1 MSPNIF
7 LEDKTNSPVEGSS
20 KLNGYNHIDHQN
32 MNTTTTTT
40 TSTNGSHNTIFNDV
54 NYLKILNVIKDMK
67 LKGTEESDPQYITLL
82 QIAKLYQ
89 IQYNKNNNSSS
100 NDDVMQLDNGIS
112 NNNNNSEE
120 EKDIFRAQ
128 LESYKYLSRSLP
140 IPPKLLST
148 ISSVLEYDQD
158 KDTTTTETPIQQTQ
172 KTKDN
177 NEEEEES
184 QQLEENNMKLRY
196 YPRGV
201 LKLDSENNVIIN
213 DYGMGFLQQQQHLYL
228 QQQQHH
234 MFQEQYLDE
243 QQQQQQQ
250 QLLQQKKHQSQQ
262 EKPNVKG
269 LQESLVSIDE
279 RDLRMHTKIHYRID
293 ELKEMPLN
301 HLPVEMKLKAQI
313 EMKQLR
319 LVDLQRKLRI
329 DIAGEINNQIFLDS
343 ALETDLLVKPIPRV
357 VSKPT
362 EIMYDNTATQ
372 LPESILVTHKH
383 KFLEAVLAHQK
394 QFKDYHTD
402 NAKSRNFVVK
412 QIARY
417 HKEREKREQERLK
430 KERIRLLRAQDT
442 QGYRDLLA
450 KTKNDRLEMLLGQT
464 DELLSS
470 INNLMKKEEIE
481 KKEREKER
489 ERERLEKEKLEKERL
504 EKERLEKEKLGIVDD
519 ESNITDKSTT
529 SNNTTTTTTTTT
541 SPIPNPIPIQPIA
554 NISSSLTS
562 TTTLIQKKSLLDEPI
577 EQPEIMTGGKLKEY
591 QLTGL
596 EWLVSLYNRN
606 LNGILADEMGLGK
619 TVQSIAFISYLYEK
633 LNVREPFLVVAPLS
647 TISNWSSEFARW
659 SPKLPTIIYKGKPDE
674 RYEQAR
680 QIPKNGFVVVITSF
694 EYIILD
700 KKRLG
705 RVQWCYIIVDEGH
718 RIKNKDS
725 KLSVQLR
732 LYHSKHRLLL
742 TGTPLQNELGE
753 LWALLN
759 FLLPTIF
766 NSLDT
771 FENWF
776 NAPFAGAKGG
786 KSVIQ
791 VNEEESLIIINRLH
805 QVLRF
810 FLLRRLKSDVESQLP
825 DKKEKV
831 IKCNLSA
838 MQIVMYRTLLEH
850 QVLLIDPESE
860 TFKKNKMKRRG
871 FNNIVKQLQKIC
883 NHPYL
888 FKDEWAIDQDLIRA
902 SGKFDTMDQILMK
915 MRASGHR
922 VLIFTQMT
930 EVINLMEEYFS
941 LKEWDYLRL
950 DGSTKPDER
959 SHLVVEWNRP
969 DSPHW
974 IFVLSTHAGGLGMNL
989 QTADTVIIFDSDWN
1003 PQMDLQAQD
1012 RCHRIGQTNSVS
1024 VFRLISANS
1033 IEEQILARATDKL
1046 EIDAKIIQAGM
1057 FNTHSNDQERRAKL
1071 EEYLHGFPRDTTEEA
1086 PTDLEEINRL
1096 ICRDDEEFAQFQE
1109 MDKEK
1114 AKIDKQLYKNKVPS
1128 RLITEAELP
1137 AWMLESPIEEE
1148 EDTTFGKKRAAAISA
1163 ANNPVDDLTELQYA
1177 KMVEKGM
1184 SLEEYK
1190 KYLVDKREKRNG
1202 GGNDQ
1207 FSSDDDEDEDIEDE
1221 SSEDEKKKKKKKKI
1235 VIKNSS
1241 SSSST
1246 PKRVRGGASKKA
1258 AATPSKLNGN
1268 STDQETTTTTQ
1279 DGQEGDQVDVGG
1291 VDINTTTASGDEAM
1305 DSSVNGVNDDTGD
1318 ETKTSKQRGRKKARV
1333 TGGSDEYIS
1342 ALPVHSNEPMTTR
1355 SGRKLRTVQH

>member
-7 LEDKTNSPVEGSS
+7 VEDNKANNPSEGSL
-20 KLNGYNHIDHQN
+20 KLNGYHLDHN
-32 MNTTTTTT
+32 MNTLNNTTTTM
-40 TSTNGSHNTIFNDV
+40 NGSNGSIFNDA
-54 NYLKILNVIKDMK
+54 NYLKLLDILKDMK
-67 LKGTEESDPQYITLL
+67 LRGTEESDPKYIAVL
-82 QIAKLYQ
+82 QVAKLYQ
-89 IQYNKNNNSSS
+89 INYQ
-100 NDDVMQLDNGIS
+100 Q
-112 NNNNNSEE
+112 NNNNNDSMQIENNEKLEE
-120 EKDIFRAQ
+120 QKDILKAQ
-128 LESYKYLSRSLP
+128 IESYKYLARNLSV
-140 IPPKLLST
+140 PPKLLNRIST
-148 ISSVLEYDQD
+148 ILEEDED
-158 KDTTTTETPIQQTQ
+158 VTPTTTVVATPTITS
-172 KTKDN
+172 KNNKDN
-177 NEEEEES
+177 NEQQQPIIEEEN
-184 QQLEENNMKLRY
+184 QMKLRY
-196 YPRGV
+196 YPKGV

-213 DYGMGFLQQQQHLYL
+213 NDYGMGFLQQQQQQQQQQLQQQQHLYL
-228 QQQQHH
+228 QQHH
-234 MFQEQYLDE
+234 LMRNGGMGGDQYLDE
-243 QQQQQQQ
+243 QQLLQKQIMLQQQQQQ
-250 QLLQQKKHQSQQ
+250 QL

-269 LQESLVSIDE
+269 LQESLHSIDE
-279 RDLRMHTKIHYRID
+279 RDFRIHTKIHYRID
-293 ELKEMPLN
+293 ELKEIPLN
-301 HLPVEMKLKAQI
+301 HLPVEMKLRAQI

-329 DIAGEINNQIFLDS
+329 DIASEINNQIFVDS
-343 ALETDLLVKPIPRV
+343 AQETDLLVKPIPRV

-362 EIMYDNTATQ
+362 EIMYDNSQSQ
-372 LPESILVTHKH
+372 LPESVMVTHKH
-383 KFLEAVLAHQK
+383 KFLEAVLIHQK
-394 QFKDYHTD
+394 QFKDFHV
-402 NAKSRNFVVK
+402 NIAKDRNLVVK
-412 QIARY
+412 QIIRY
-417 HKEREKREQERLK
+417 HKEKEKREQERLK

-450 KTKNDRLEMLLGQT
+450 KTKNERLEMLLGQT

-489 ERERLEKEKLEKERL
+489 EREREREKEK
-504 EKERLEKEKLGIVDD
+504 EKEKDN
-519 ESNITDKSTT
+519 SDKVT
-529 SNNTTTTTTTTT
+529 SPSTTTTT
-541 SPIPNPIPIQPIA
+541 STTTNNNDTTTPIIQPIA
-554 NISSSLTS
+554 NISSASSSLTS

-596 EWLVSLYNRN
+596 EWLISLYNRN

-633 LNVREPFLVVAPLS
+633 FNVREPFLVVAPLS

-659 SPKLPTIIYKGKPDE
+659 SPKLPTIVYKGKPDE

-759 FLLPTIF
+759 FLLPSIF

-776 NAPFAGAKGG
+776 NAPFAVKGG

-838 MQIVMYRTLLEH
+838 MQIAMYRTLLEH

-888 FKDEWAIDQDLIRA
+888 FRDEWGIDQDLIRA
-902 SGKFDTMDQILMK
+902 SGKFDTMDQILTKMK
-915 MRASGHR
+915 ESGHR
-922 VLIFTQMT
+922 ILIFTQMT

-959 SHLVVEWNRP
+959 SNLVVEWNRP

-1012 RCHRIGQTNSVS
+1012 RCHRIGQTNAVN

-1033 IEEQILARATDKL
+1033 IEEEILARATNKL

-1096 ICRDDEEFAQFQE
+1096 ICRDEEEFHQFQE

-1114 AKIDKQLYKNKVPS
+1114 AKIDKQLYKGKVPS

-1137 AWMLESPIEEE
+1137 AWMLQSPVEEE
-1148 EDTTFGKKRAAAISA
+1148 EENTFGKKRAAAINA
-1163 ANNPVDDLTELQYA
+1163 ANNPVDDLTELQYS

-1190 KYLVDKREKRNG
+1190 KYLSDKKENKGRRSSSTNG
-1202 GGNDQ
+1202 DNE
-1207 FSSDDDEDEDIEDE
+1207 FSSDDDEEEDQQE
-1221 SSEDEKKKKKKKKI
+1221 SSEDEKKKKKKKRI
-1235 VIKNSS
+1235 VIKNSGS
-1241 SSSST
+1241 SSSNNST
-1246 PKRVRGGASKKA
+1246 PNKRTRNTPQKKA
-1258 AATPSKLNGN
+1258 EKSKTSSTAATNGIT
-1268 STDQETTTTTQ
+1268 TDDEMNVENGKTTTTN
-1279 DGQEGDQVDVGG
+1279 ENENENENVD
-1291 VDINTTTASGDEAM
+1291 TTTVTNGDE
-1305 DSSVNGVNDDTGD
+1305 TGD
-1318 ETKTSKQRGRKKARV
+1318 EDTTKTPKRGRKKARV
-1333 TGGSDEYIS
+1333 TSGADEYIS
-1342 ALPVHSNEPMTTR
+1342 ALPITNEPLTTR
-1355 SGRKLRTVQH
+1355 SGRKLRTPQH